1 MRHLRAK
8 TRSCKGWQLLP
19 KIVMDRLLKLE
30 RRNTGDER
38 VPLPFSFLVHCR
50 LTASPGEAHVYL
62 GPPWRPYASVAY
74 LNTEMGAHFE
84 PAGWREWHPGETHNL
99 DTVFY
104 AKYKSSGPGATPAAR
119 DPHSHQ
125 ITAAQARKFETR
137 FFLAGTVGWDSTKE
151 AKSRPT
157 SAMAASQVGW
167 TSSRPLQLHL
177 APQCT

>member
-1 MRHLRAK
+1 MF
-8 TRSCKGWQLLP
+8 
-19 KIVMDRLLKLE
+19 
-30 RRNTGDER
+30 
-38 VPLPFSFLVHCR
+38 PLPFSFLVHCR

-104 AKYKSSGPGATPAAR
+104 AEYKSSGPEATPAAR
-119 DPHSHQ
+119 DPHSHR
-125 ITAAQARKFETR
+125 IMAAQARQFKR
-137 FFLAGTVGWDSTKE
+137 KFFLAGTFGSDSIKE
-151 AKSRPT
+151 AKGRPT
-157 SAMAASQVGW
+157 SAVAASHVGW